1 MNKDWKKYKIEQ
13 LIVPVKKSVDID
25 INHEYKQ
32 VKVRLDHKGI
42 ELRKMISGPEIGSK
56 QYLAKTGQFI
66 ISKIDARNR
75 AMGIIPSE
83 LNNAIATNDFPVFD
97 FTELVEKHLLP
108 LQEVI
113 VNSIQ
118 SIEHNTL
125 YKINPELNQYF

>member
-83 LNNAIATNDFPVFD
+83 LNNAIAT
-97 FTELVEKHLLP
+97 
-108 LQEVI
+108 
-113 VNSIQ
+113 
-118 SIEHNTL
+118 
-125 YKINPELNQYF
+125 